1 MPAMTY
7 QLGEIAVPRALLSI
21 ASQPYS
27 DTQLRYSNTILSN
40 VN

>member
-27 DTQLRYSNTILSN
+27 DTQLRHSDTILSN